1 MGHDG
6 ENLMQNITSKILEK
20 NSAMSSAPSNFND
33 FYEGGESE
41 DDTVKP
47 QTEAHSAGVN
57 QIAAANE
64 EMQ

>member
-20 NSAMSSAPSNFND
+20 NSALSPAPSNSND

-41 DDTVKP
+41 DDTV
-47 QTEAHSAGVN
+47 
-57 QIAAANE
+57 
-64 EMQ
+64 

>member
-20 NSAMSSAPSNFND
+20 NSALSPAPSNSND

-41 DDTVKP
+41 DDTEKP
-47 QTEAHSAGVN
+47 HTEPHSARVN
-57 QIAAANE
+57 EVAAATE
-64 EMQ
+64 